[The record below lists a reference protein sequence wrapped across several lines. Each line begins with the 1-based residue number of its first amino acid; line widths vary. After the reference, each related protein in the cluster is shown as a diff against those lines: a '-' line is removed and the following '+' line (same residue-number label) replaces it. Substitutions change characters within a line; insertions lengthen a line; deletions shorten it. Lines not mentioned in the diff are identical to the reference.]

1 MTWAARTQIRFLH
14 AQDPYKWTIDVLAD
28 SFPVSR
34 RAIRLVLKSKWLP
47 VDEKEIERFDTKIYK
62 NWLILK
68 SDLENQTETF
78 RWLDDG
84 KKMDER
90 FSKMINAA
98 GIPSLPVPSAD
109 EVILTQEKLVE
120 KLHPKVKGP
129 FSSILNDYK
138 AQFKKHDNQALSS
151 KAESQSLAIGDK
163 EAVRLLSSIS
173 MLHHQRKRQEETKD
187 VAEDYNDEQTGFQP
201 VYPNNMRISA
211 VHKENQSKTEMH
223 PETMVP
229 KQRRRQRRLQEV
241 NVNKDTIEELQM
253 LGTKKIS

>member
-1 MTWAARTQIRFLH
+1 M
-14 AQDPYKWTIDVLAD
+14 
-28 SFPVSR
+28 
-34 RAIRLVLKSKWLP
+34 
-47 VDEKEIERFDTKIYK
+47 DEKEIERFDTKIYK

-187 VAEDYNDEQTGFQP
+187 VAEDNNDEQTGFQP

-241 NVNKDTIEELQM
+241 SVNKDTIEELQM